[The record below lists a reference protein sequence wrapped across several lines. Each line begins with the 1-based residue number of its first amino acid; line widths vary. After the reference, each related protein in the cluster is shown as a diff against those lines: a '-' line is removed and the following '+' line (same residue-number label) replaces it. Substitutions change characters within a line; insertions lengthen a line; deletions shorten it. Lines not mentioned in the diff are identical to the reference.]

1 MHISIFKILW
11 VLGSLAVG
19 IAATAG
25 VEAEG
30 AQLTPLYAILI
41 TAIVTGIITAIPPLV
56 LGVLN
61 RNKVQEVQGKV
72 QEVHLLINSRF
83 DEWRAETKKSA
94 FAEGVKSETDRQAG
108 KDASYAE
115 GAKSES
121 DKQAGKDEAAAEG
134 ARVEHDKP
142 NS

>member
-1 MHISIFKILW
+1 MHIPIFKILW
-11 VLGSLAVG
+11 VLGSLGLGVATTAV
-19 IAATAG
+19 A
-25 VEAEG
+25 EAEG
-30 AQLTPLYAILI
+30 AQLTPWAAILT
-41 TAIVTGIITAIPPLV
+41 TAVVTGTLAAIPPMV
-56 LGVLN
+56 VAFMA

-83 DEWRAETKKSA
+83 DEWRPETKKSA